1 MRRAEEKLAET
12 MRKVEQRVQE
22 AERRSGEGDGRRRK
36 SYGWVSP
43 PAPPAPPKPKRA
55 PATDEERMMILRMV
69 EQGKISVE
77 QAEKLLAALT
87 GGKSDR

>member
-1 MRRAEEKLAET
+1 MPDL
-12 MRKVEQRVQE
+12 RKR
-22 AERRSGEGDGRRRK
+22 
-36 SYGWVSP
+36 P
-43 PAPPAPPKPKRA
+43 PAPPVPPKPKRA

-87 GGKSDR
+87 GGKAER